1 MGSAGWAAMTAGSD
15 GFTQLRDS
23 YPQRRAADDSG
34 VPIAAVAIGPQLL
47 LDAGVDPVGVA
58 LAAGL
63 DPGWFDDPGVTIS
76 LVQMGRYLKEC
87 VHATRDE
94 TFALRLGLA
103 EGAGA
108 LYTVGY
114 LARHSTD
121 VRTALSTLKTYVHH
135 FGGELSLDQSR
146 GRAWFE
152 YRFLFPALDGA
163 GLVSEGGVGIG
174 VALLR
179 QLCGRNW
186 RPDEIR
192 ISRPRPAQPAR
203 WRQCLQAP
211 VQFAS
216 DSNLVV
222 FGERWL
228 DHPVERADAELRRIM
243 QAQVLALEAEHGA
256 DYPSRVCSALRAC
269 LLTGDVSVR
278 QVASRLATSPRTLRR
293 RLAAGHTS
301 FDELRDQTR
310 LETACHLLEN
320 TEASITRIADLLGYA
335 HSSALSRA
343 FRRWTKLTP
352 REWRV
357 RMTTAGQ

>member
-1 MGSAGWAAMTAGSD
+1 MATGSHKVTQVRDTAA
-15 GFTQLRDS
+15 
-23 YPQRRAADDSG
+23 QRRATDEPG
-34 VPIAAVAIGPQLL
+34 VPIAAVASGPQLL
-47 LDAGVDPVGVA
+47 LDAGVEPAGVA

-63 DPGWFDDPGVTIS
+63 DPGWFDDPALTIS
-76 LVQMGRYLKEC
+76 LARMGHYLQEC

-121 VRTALSTLKTYVHH
+121 VRTALSTVQTYVHH
-135 FGGELSLDQSR
+135 FGGELTLDQAR
-146 GRAWFE
+146 GSAWFE

-163 GLVSEGGVGIG
+163 SLVSEGGLGIG
-174 VALLR
+174 VAFLR

-192 ISRPRPAQPAR
+192 IARPRPAQPAR

-211 VQFAS
+211 VMFGS

-222 FGERWL
+222 FKARWL

-269 LLTGDVSVR
+269 LLTGDASVR

-293 RLAAGHTS
+293 RLAASRTS
-301 FDELRDQTR
+301 FDELRDRTR

-320 TEASITRIADLLGYA
+320 SEASITGIADLLGYA
-335 HSSALSRA
+335 HASALSRA
-343 FRRWTKLTP
+343 FRRWTQQTP
-352 REWRV
+352 REWRARRTV
-357 RMTTAGQ
+357 AKRQ